1 MVEEVTVT
9 APVNIAVIKYWGK
22 RDTKLY
28 LPINSSLSGTL
39 DQADLRTE
47 TTARF
52 LSAGEE
58 DTIFLNGKKED
69 INNPRIQVVLRL
81 LRSRA
86 APELAERPISLV
98 SSNNFPTAAGLA
110 SSASGYCAMVFAVS
124 KLLQIEGEISDV
136 ARQGSGSATRSLY
149 GGFVK
154 WEMGSEADGSDSIAI
169 QVADEKHWDDMEML
183 ILVASAEK
191 KKVPSTAGMQETV
204 KTCPGIEERIRVV
217 PERMAAME
225 AAIREKN
232 FADFAKLTMLDSDH
246 FHELCH
252 TTVPPIYYMN
262 EVSKNVVALVNEFNA
277 NEIRAAYTF
286 DAGPNAVIYLPR
298 RFVPEFVAG
307 VLRFFPP
314 TSMDN
319 FVNKSELVEQA
330 EAVKDAVANF
340 STPQV
345 MADGLQNI
353 IYTRVGGGPVVVSQK

>member
-1 MVEEVTVT
+1 
-9 APVNIAVIKYWGK
+9 
-22 RDTKLY
+22 
-28 LPINSSLSGTL
+28 
-39 DQADLRTE
+39 
-47 TTARF
+47 
-52 LSAGEE
+52 
-58 DTIFLNGKKED
+58 
-69 INNPRIQVVLRL
+69 
-81 LRSRA
+81 
-86 APELAERPISLV
+86 
-98 SSNNFPTAAGLA
+98 
-110 SSASGYCAMVFAVS
+110 
-124 KLLQIEGEISDV
+124 
-136 ARQGSGSATRSLY
+136 
-149 GGFVK
+149 
-154 WEMGSEADGSDSIAI
+154 
-169 QVADEKHWDDMEML
+169 MEML

-314 TSMDN
+314 TSMDKY
-319 FVNKSELVEQA
+319 VL
-330 EAVKDAVANF
+330 
-340 STPQV
+340 
-345 MADGLQNI
+345 GL
-353 IYTRVGGGPVVVSQK
+353 R